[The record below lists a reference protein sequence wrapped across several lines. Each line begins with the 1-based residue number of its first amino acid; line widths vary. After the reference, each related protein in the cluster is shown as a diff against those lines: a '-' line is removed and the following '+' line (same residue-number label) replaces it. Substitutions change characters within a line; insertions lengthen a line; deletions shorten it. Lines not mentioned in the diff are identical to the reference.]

1 MDNERVGVNKPNG
14 YLHPMITILVQE
26 NIKNTKIKL
35 SIYII
40 ILIIL
45 LTIKIIAKTIIL
57 VKTAAKLVIIT
68 KNNNIL
74 VTMKMT

>member
-14 YLHPMITILVQE
+14 SLHPMITILVQE